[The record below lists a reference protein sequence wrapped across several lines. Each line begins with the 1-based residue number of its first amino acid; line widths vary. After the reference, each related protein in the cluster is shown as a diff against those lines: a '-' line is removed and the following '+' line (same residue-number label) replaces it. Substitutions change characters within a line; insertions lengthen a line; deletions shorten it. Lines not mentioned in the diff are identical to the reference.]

1 MNTAIGTVPME
12 AVLTMLNSF
21 SRHDR
26 RWLVE
31 QMSAQVEREE
41 AEAERRFREMLEQ
54 PSTWKE
60 ESDERLDAALA
71 RFHKD
76 WGGDRE
82 PMEIANELRQGS
94 IMTAALKTIQAS
106 PMAPIIDMV
115 KGADLDVMH
124 AVVEYM
130 NEAIRE
136 AEEAKRKAED
146 EFLAKK
152 MAEIEIS
159 PEIDE
164 LVDWLRLTPEEAA
177 DERTRWILGLDRK

>member
-1 MNTAIGTVPME
+1 
-12 AVLTMLNSF
+12 
-21 SRHDR
+21 
-26 RWLVE
+26 
-31 QMSAQVEREE
+31 
-41 AEAERRFREMLEQ
+41 
-54 PSTWKE
+54 
-60 ESDERLDAALA
+60 
-71 RFHKD
+71 
-76 WGGDRE
+76 
-82 PMEIANELRQGS
+82 
-94 IMTAALKTIQAS
+94 MTAALRTIQAS

-115 KGADLDVMH
+115 KGADLNVMH

>member
-1 MNTAIGTVPME
+1 
-12 AVLTMLNSF
+12 
-21 SRHDR
+21 
-26 RWLVE
+26 
-31 QMSAQVEREE
+31 
-41 AEAERRFREMLEQ
+41 
-54 PSTWKE
+54 
-60 ESDERLDAALA
+60 
-71 RFHKD
+71 
-76 WGGDRE
+76 
-82 PMEIANELRQGS
+82 
-94 IMTAALKTIQAS
+94 
-106 PMAPIIDMV
+106 MAPIIDMV
-115 KGADLDVMH
+115 KGVDLSVMY
-124 AVVEYM
+124 AVVNYM

>member
-1 MNTAIGTVPME
+1 VGYHIIFL
-12 AVLTMLNSF
+12 VLFVVSELLFNF
-21 SRHDR
+21 
-26 RWLVE
+26 
-31 QMSAQVEREE
+31 
-41 AEAERRFREMLEQ
+41 
-54 PSTWKE
+54 
-60 ESDERLDAALA
+60 AAS
-71 RFHKD
+71 KSK
-76 WGGDRE
+76 
-82 PMEIANELRQGS
+82 NN
-94 IMTAALKTIQAS
+94 IMTAAARTIQAS
-106 PMAPIIDMV
+106 PMAPILDMV
-115 KGADLDVMH
+115 KGVDVDVMH

>member
-1 MNTAIGTVPME
+1 
-12 AVLTMLNSF
+12 
-21 SRHDR
+21 
-26 RWLVE
+26 
-31 QMSAQVEREE
+31 
-41 AEAERRFREMLEQ
+41 
-54 PSTWKE
+54 
-60 ESDERLDAALA
+60 
-71 RFHKD
+71 
-76 WGGDRE
+76 
-82 PMEIANELRQGS
+82 
-94 IMTAALKTIQAS
+94 
-106 PMAPIIDMV
+106 MAPIIDMV
-115 KGADLDVMH
+115 KGADLNVMH
-124 AVVEYM
+124 AVVDYM

>member
-1 MNTAIGTVPME
+1 
-12 AVLTMLNSF
+12 
-21 SRHDR
+21 
-26 RWLVE
+26 
-31 QMSAQVEREE
+31 
-41 AEAERRFREMLEQ
+41 
-54 PSTWKE
+54 
-60 ESDERLDAALA
+60 
-71 RFHKD
+71 
-76 WGGDRE
+76 
-82 PMEIANELRQGS
+82 
-94 IMTAALKTIQAS
+94 MTAALKTIQAS

-115 KGADLDVMH
+115 KGVDLNVMH